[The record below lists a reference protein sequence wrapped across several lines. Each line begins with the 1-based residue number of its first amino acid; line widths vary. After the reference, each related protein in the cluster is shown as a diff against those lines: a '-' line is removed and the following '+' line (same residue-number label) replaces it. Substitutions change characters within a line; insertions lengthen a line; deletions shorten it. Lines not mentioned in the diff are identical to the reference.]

1 MPFTPAN
8 LLFVYRLRSNNDGK
22 KVANTA
28 VNVKLPLAV
37 GNPILNVQITC
48 ISRKRKFYI
57 SISRTFKFEL
67 NSKARLSINL
77 RPFCLQNYICSNKL
91 IFQPDILFILNLFEE
106 DKSKILSHIESSPCF
121 YSIFNENLL
130 LNFPAPWLLY
140 ARIIQSIYVYTH
152 DIE

>member
-1 MPFTPAN
+1 MF
-8 LLFVYRLRSNNDGK
+8 
-22 KVANTA
+22 
-28 VNVKLPLAV
+28 
-37 GNPILNVQITC
+37 
-48 ISRKRKFYI
+48 
-57 SISRTFKFEL
+57 
-67 NSKARLSINL
+67 RLSINL

-91 IFQPDILFILNLFEE
+91 IFQPDTLFMLNLFEE
-106 DKSKILSHIESSPCF
+106 DKSKILSHIESSSCF